1 MENIDAVE
9 EKIRVFVHY
18 QEVFK
23 ISPYDFGYLKTVRD
37 CCNDRVH
44 VWSKLD
50 AFRSGV
56 AKVCGV

>member
-1 MENIDAVE
+1 M
-9 EKIRVFVHY
+9 FVHY

-37 CCNDRVH
+37 FCNDRVH